1 MRSVTHASIVLLA
14 SALAFTLKCHGASTA
29 GSVQFPTRQ
38 QLVSGPKGP
47 LIDPFYQAD
56 SVGLIVY
63 AESGW
68 MSVQIA
74 APHRKTWP
82 ATTSR
87 SAQESRLDV
96 QLKTAAFDS
105 YYAYFGTWSFDD
117 ADSVVTHRVTASLI
131 PAEAGAS
138 YTQKVTLDG
147 PLMTLTS
154 VEEIHGVKTVRRKL
168 WQRVEAN

>member
-38 QLVSGPKGP
+38 QLVGTWRLVSIEVSGPKGP

-138 YTQKVTLDG
+138 YTQTYCCTHLG
-147 PLMTLTS
+147 RFSPS
-154 VEEIHGVKTVRRKL
+154 F
-168 WQRVEAN
+168 